1 MSKSLIIFCAF
12 FFCPHGRICFTRAVW
27 LKKLSA
33 CLLFK
38 IDIYSGHFCFYKRDA
53 ELPYRLHVL
62 MYLEFLKTA
71 ANFCG
76 GKIFF
81 IDWA

>member
-12 FFCPHGRICFTRAVW
+12 FFLPKWADLFYKGSVVKET
-27 LKKLSA
+27 A

-76 GKIFF
+76 GKTFF